1 MSVVCPEG
9 LQPGD
14 MIVISH
20 PDTGEDVEGEV
31 PEGKFPSVSVSVSVS
46 DSDSD
51 FVSVCPVQAWDRET
65 SSRSSSADRR
75 LCFCPCTHFSIPRML
90 NKPDYVNHK
99 PCGNCTAH
107 SPKLQTQ
114 IQFYCALVL
123 ACTRLSAGQPV
134 DEICRRVW
142 RFPLCYGAETARN
155 G

>member
-46 DSDSD
+46 VSD

-75 LCFCPCTHFSIPRML
+75 LCFCLCTHFSIPRML

-99 PCGNCTAH
+99 PCGNCKAH

-114 IQFYCALVL
+114 IYCAVVL
-123 ACTRLSAGQPV
+123 ACTGQPAG
-134 DEICRRVW
+134 EICRRVW